1 MSTLASTPGRV
12 SPRVVRSLGPDLA
25 GGMLLLFIA
34 SANVWGYL
42 WSQEGYNEAGGR
54 PVGGSSLDHFVD
66 GVLTLL
72 VDSHTKP
79 MFAILYGFGLATMAA
94 GSLSAVRTAR
104 RPASS
109 WPAAASG

>member
-1 MSTLASTPGRV
+1 MSNLTSAPDLM

-25 GGMLLLFIA
+25 RGMLLLLIA

-42 WSQEGYNEAGGR
+42 WSDEGYNEAGGR
-54 PVGGSSLDHFVD
+54 PVGGSSFDHFVD

-79 MFAILYGFGLATMAA
+79 MFAIPLRLRPGDDGL
-94 GSLSAVRTAR
+94 
-104 RPASS
+104 PA
-109 WPAAASG
+109 